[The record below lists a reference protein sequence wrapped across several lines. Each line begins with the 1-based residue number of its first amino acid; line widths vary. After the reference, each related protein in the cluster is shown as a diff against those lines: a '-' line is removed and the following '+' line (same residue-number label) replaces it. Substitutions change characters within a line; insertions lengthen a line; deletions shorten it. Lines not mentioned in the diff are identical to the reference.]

1 MFTRYRVAELEE
13 SFIGYRDA
21 YGREDVDRI
30 QQMIRFLEIHLERK
44 RGNLEERIQ
53 NLTDSANVKMK
64 RILPALKGQLQRE
77 QVRVEQKIAEI
88 RLREKLEAR
97 DALVSSGLIL
107 VE

>member
-1 MFTRYRVAELEE
+1 
-13 SFIGYRDA
+13 
-21 YGREDVDRI
+21 
-30 QQMIRFLEIHLERK
+30 MIRFLEVHLERK
-44 RGNLEERIQ
+44 RRNLQERIQ
-53 NLTDSANVKMK
+53 NLTYSGDTKKK